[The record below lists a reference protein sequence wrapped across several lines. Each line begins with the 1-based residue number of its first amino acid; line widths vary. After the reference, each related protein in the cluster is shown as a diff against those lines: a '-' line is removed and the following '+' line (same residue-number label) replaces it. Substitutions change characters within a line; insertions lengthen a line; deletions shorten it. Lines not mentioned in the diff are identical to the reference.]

1 MHHKPLKYCI
11 QDAVY
16 DIEYKSQNARF
27 GLFLDEK
34 NVSMKTN
41 EKSEILKWIFH
52 KRKRRRESQ
61 IPIRM

>member
-41 EKSEILKWIFH
+41 EKSEIPK
-52 KRKRRRESQ
+52 
-61 IPIRM
+61 